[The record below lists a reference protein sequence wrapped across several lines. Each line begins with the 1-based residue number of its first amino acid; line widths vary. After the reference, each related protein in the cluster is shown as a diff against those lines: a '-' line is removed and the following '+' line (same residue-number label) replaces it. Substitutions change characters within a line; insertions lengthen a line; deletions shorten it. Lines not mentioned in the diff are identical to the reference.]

1 MTGSTHRRT
10 AFFLLPLFAAL
21 LLAACE
27 EPNTYVEPP
36 PPRVTVALP
45 LVQDVT
51 EYLEFTG
58 RTVPY
63 AYVQVPARVPGVLED
78 VHFRPGSHVDADDL
92 LFSID
97 PQEYESAV
105 QAAEAELARARAREV
120 ETQKALARA
129 ESLITRGN
137 ISQASLDEASADH
150 LAAKADVLMRQANLR
165 QAQIDLGYTQVRAP
179 LSGRVGRN
187 LVDVGNL
194 VGQGEATIL
203 TDITT
208 YDPMYVYFEVNER
221 DLLRYMERHRS
232 ESGHT
237 GEVGRRDDEADIEV
251 GLANEE
257 GYPHK
262 GMTDFAESQVDPD
275 TGTILVRG
283 ILSNPGREPEI
294 LPGLFARVRVAVAQ
308 RPDMPLV
315 AERAIGFD
323 QSGSYLLVVNSEN
336 TVEKRNVTLGTLVD
350 GLRAIEDGLA
360 NNERVVVNGLQRARV
375 GAQVAPEEVDM
386 GSLSASALEAALRAE
401 DAASEEGTQTG
412 SRPTTE

>member
-63 AYVQVPARVPGVLED
+63 AYVQVPARVPGVLET
-78 VHFRPGSHVDADDL
+78 VHFEPGSHVDADDL

-97 PQEYESAV
+97 PQEYEAAE
-105 QAAEAELARARAREV
+105 QAAKAELARAEAREV

-137 ISQASLDEASADH
+137 ISQASMDEASADH
-150 LAAKADVLMRQANLR
+150 LAAKAEVLVRQANLR

-221 DLLRYMERHRS
+221 DLLRYLERYRG

-237 GEVGRRDDEADIEV
+237 GNAGRRDDETEIEV

-283 ILSNPGREPEI
+283 VLSNPGREPEI
-294 LPGLFARVRVAVAQ
+294 LPGLFTRVRVAVAQ

-360 NNERVVVNGLQRARV
+360 DNDRVVVNGLQRARV
-375 GAQVAPEEVDM
+375 GAEVAPEEVDM
-386 GSLSASALEAALRAE
+386 GSLSASALEAALGAE
-401 DAASEEGTQTG
+401 DAASEAGTQTG
-412 SRPTTE
+412 SRPTTD

>member
-1 MTGSTHRRT
+1 MTGSMHGRT
-10 AFFLLPLFAAL
+10 VWSVFPLLAAL

-45 LVQDVT
+45 LVEDVT

-63 AYVQVPARVPGVLED
+63 AYVEVPARVPGVLES
-78 VHFRPGSHVDADDL
+78 VHFQPGSHVEADDL

-97 PQEYESAV
+97 PQEYQAAV
-105 QAAEAELARARAREV
+105 QAAEAELARAEAREV
-120 ETQKALARA
+120 ETEKALARA
-129 ESLITRGN
+129 QTLITRGN

-150 LAAKADVLMRQANLR
+150 LAAKAEVLVRQANLR

-194 VGQGEATIL
+194 VGQSEATIL

-221 DLLRYMERHRS
+221 DLLRYLERNRG
-232 ESGHT
+232 EDGQT
-237 GEVGRRDDEADIEV
+237 GDAGRREDEVIEV

-283 ILSNPGREPEI
+283 ILSNPGRDPAI
-294 LPGLFARVRVAVAQ
+294 LPGLFTRVRVPVAQ

-323 QSGSYLLVVNSEN
+323 QSGSFVLVVNSGN
-336 TVEKRNVTLGTLVD
+336 VVEKRNVTLGTLVD
-350 GLRAIEDGLA
+350 GLRAIESGLA
-360 NNERVVVNGLQRARV
+360 NDDRIVVNGQQRARV
-375 GAQVAPEEVDM
+375 GAEVAPEEIDM
-386 GSLSASALEAALRAE
+386 GSFSASALEAALGEE
-401 DAASEEGTQTG
+401 DAASEEGTETG
-412 SRPTTE
+412 SRPTTD

>member
-1 MTGSTHRRT
+1 MPTTTCGRT
-10 AFFLLPLFAAL
+10 ARFVLPSFLAL
-21 LLAACE
+21 LLVACE

-58 RTVPY
+58 RTVPF
-63 AYVQVPARVPGVLED
+63 AYVQVPARVPGVLET
-78 VHFRPGSHVDADDL
+78 VHFQPGSHVDADDL

-97 PQEYESAV
+97 PQEYEAAE
-105 QAAEAELARARAREV
+105 QAAKAELARAEAREV
-120 ETQKALARA
+120 ETQKALTRA
-129 ESLITRGN
+129 ETLITRGN

-150 LAAKADVLMRQANLR
+150 LAAKAEVLVRQANLR

-208 YDPMYVYFEVNER
+208 YNPMYVYFEVNER
-221 DLLRYMERHRS
+221 DLLRYLERNRS
-232 ESGHT
+232 DTGHT
-237 GEVGRRDDEADIEV
+237 GEAASRDDEEIEV
-251 GLANEE
+251 GLANEQ

-283 ILSNPGREPEI
+283 ILDNPGREPEI
-294 LPGLFARVRVAVAQ
+294 LPGLFSRVRVAVAQ

-360 NNERVVVNGLQRARV
+360 DSDRVVVNGLQRARV
-375 GAQVAPEEVDM
+375 GAEVAPEEVDM
-386 GSLSASALEAALRAE
+386 ASLSASALEAALKAE
-401 DAASEEGTQTG
+401 DAASEEGSASG
-412 SRPTTE
+412 SRPTTD